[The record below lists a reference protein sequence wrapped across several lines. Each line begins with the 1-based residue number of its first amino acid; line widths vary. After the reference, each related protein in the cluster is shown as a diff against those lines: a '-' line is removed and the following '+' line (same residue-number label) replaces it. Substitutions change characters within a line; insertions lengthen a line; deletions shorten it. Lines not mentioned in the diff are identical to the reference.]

1 MLLAVVCIYVPAWS
15 PWLLS
20 SLSGLSGIFSKAPKC
35 WQNLFFS
42 FRCLI
47 FFDDDLLY
55 FNSMFHWVCTITDVF
70 CSLVHSCML
79 CDNSISS
86 VVMMDNNQELSNKAF
101 FSYNGVNAQ
110 WSWVKILFSSLFV
123 IHSLDA
129 AASKHFFLYYCSI
142 QSFFDGSMMEAFPVK
157 YARRS

>member
-1 MLLAVVCIYVPAWS
+1 
-15 PWLLS
+15 
-20 SLSGLSGIFSKAPKC
+20 
-35 WQNLFFS
+35 
-42 FRCLI
+42 
-47 FFDDDLLY
+47 
-55 FNSMFHWVCTITDVF
+55 
-70 CSLVHSCML
+70 ML

-142 QSFFDGSMMEAFPVK
+142 ESFSMAAWWRPFQWNMLVGHNAPSAISALQAVDNLTS
-157 YARRS
+157 R